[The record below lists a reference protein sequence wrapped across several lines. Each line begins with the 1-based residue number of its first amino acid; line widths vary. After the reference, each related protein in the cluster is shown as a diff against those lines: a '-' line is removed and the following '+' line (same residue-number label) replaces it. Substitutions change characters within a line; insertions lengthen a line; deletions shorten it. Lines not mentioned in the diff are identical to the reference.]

1 MPVSPVLCLSNQPRR
16 VAGAPLLASRHEG
29 CTLRFLT
36 AGESHGPQLTAII
49 EGLPSQLRLGKADI
63 DPWLRRR
70 QGGYGRGRR
79 MVIETDEA
87 QIVSGVRAGRTT
99 GAPVTLVIPNK
110 DHRNWTEIM
119 SPEPGG
125 EPRKKALTDARP
137 GHADLS
143 GGIKYRHK
151 DLRDVLERA
160 SARETAAR
168 VAVGS
173 VALKLLSELG
183 VQGANHVVSLG
194 GIEAQEGFDWANL
207 EAIEDSDLRTADADA
222 AARMRERIDQ
232 AKAAGDTL
240 GGILEVRFRG
250 LPVGLGSYAHYDRK
264 LDGRIAQVCMS
275 LQAMKGVE
283 IGQAFDQ
290 ARIPGSSVHDAIAY
304 RDGYARDTNRAGGL
318 EAGMTNGEELIVR
331 VAMKPIATLMTPL
344 PTVNVVTH
352 EASDAARERSDT
364 TAVPAA
370 GVILQTIIG
379 WVLADAMLEKFGGDT
394 LDELQERVAAA
405 RAYEKAY

>member
-1 MPVSPVLCLSNQPRR
+1 M
-16 VAGAPLLASRHEG
+16 
-29 CTLRFLT
+29 RFLT

-49 EGLPSQLRLGKADI
+49 EGLPSQLPLEKSDI
-63 DPWLRRR
+63 DPWLRKR

-87 QIVSGVRAGRTT
+87 QIMSGVRAGRTT
-99 GAPVTLVIPNK
+99 GAPVTLVIANK

-137 GHADLS
+137 GHADLA

-173 VALKLLSELG
+173 VALKLLGELG

-194 GIEAQEGFDWANL
+194 GIEAQEGFDWNNL
-207 EAIEDSDLRTADADA
+207 DAIEESDLRTPDQGA
-222 AARMRERIDQ
+222 AAQMRERIDA

-250 LPVGLGSYAHYDRK
+250 LPVGLGSFAHYDRK
-264 LDGRIAQVCMS
+264 LDGRIAQVCLS

-283 IGQAFDQ
+283 IGRAFDQ
-290 ARIPGSSVHDAIAY
+290 ARIPGSAVHDAVRY
-304 RDGYARDTNRAGGL
+304 DSGNGGGYARNTNRAGGL

-352 EASDAARERSDT
+352 ETADAARERSDT

-394 LDELQERVAAA
+394 LPEVQERLAAS